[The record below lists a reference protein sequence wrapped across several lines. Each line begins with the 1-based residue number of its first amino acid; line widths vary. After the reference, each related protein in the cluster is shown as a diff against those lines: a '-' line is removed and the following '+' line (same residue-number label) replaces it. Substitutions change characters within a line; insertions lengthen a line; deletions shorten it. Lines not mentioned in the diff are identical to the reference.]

1 MAMRVPLSAG
11 AALVM
16 AAFAL
21 IGIRG
26 AGRTLPEAARA
37 TEAANRTGALA
48 IGELPL
54 SFESND
60 GQTAAAA
67 KFVARQSATD
77 IFLTDDG
84 LALALK
90 DPPQDPLQPPTRSAA
105 RRSNVVRLRWVGGS
119 AQSIA
124 GMSRLPGTAN
134 YFRGRDPAKW
144 RTGVPT
150 YAQVKYSNLYPGIDL
165 VYYGKPRRLEYDFI
179 VAPGAD
185 VDQIRM
191 AVKGASRVGLGEGGE
206 LVLTVGDRTVTQ
218 ARPRVYQDVGG
229 RRREISAEYVL
240 APEGELTFRL
250 GAYDRAHGLV
260 IDPVLDFSTFVGGS
274 RYDSANGIAVD
285 SEGNI
290 YLAGQTS
297 SSDFAITD
305 LAFQHNFRGGSADAF
320 VMKLSADGLTTL
332 YSTYLGG
339 EGDDVAY
346 GVGVDGS
353 GDACVTGYTRS
364 TDFPTFN
371 ALQPTLSGGPDDY
384 DAFVAKL
391 NPQGTGLIYS
401 TYLGGTDADSG
412 RAIAVDAFGT
422 AYIAGI
428 TSSRDFPVVNAFQ
441 PSFGGPMSDAFVARL
456 NWNGSE
462 YFYVT
467 YLGGR
472 LYDAAFGIAT
482 DADGNAYVVGTTGSP
497 DFPTRQPIFD
507 SIAGGGGEY
516 GDFDAFVAKFFWDG
530 SLVYSTFLG
539 GSDVDAARGVA
550 VDFWGNAY
558 VTGDTQSWDFPTVN
572 AFQWTS
578 GGSSDAFVSKLNVEG
593 TELVYSTYLGGSR
606 MEQGYG
612 IAVDREGMATVTGDT
627 SSTDFPTLNPI
638 QDHNRGA
645 EDVFISRL
653 DSDGSSL
660 TYSTY
665 LGGVGQDVGFGLAVD
680 AAGNAYVA
688 GSTTSFDFPVWKSV
702 QSDLRGVANGFATK
716 LCAGAP

>member
-37 TEAANRTGALA
+37 TEAAKRSGALA
-48 IGELPL
+48 IGDLPL

-67 KFVARQSATD
+67 KFVGRQTAAD
-77 IFLTDDG
+77 IFLTEDG

-90 DPPQDPLQPPTRSAA
+90 DPAQDPLQPPKRSAA
-105 RRSNVVRLRWVGGS
+105 RGSSVVRLQWVGAS
-119 AQSIA
+119 PQSIA

-339 EGDDVAY
+339 
-346 GVGVDGS
+346 
-353 GDACVTGYTRS
+353 
-364 TDFPTFN
+364 
-371 ALQPTLSGGPDDY
+371 
-384 DAFVAKL
+384 
-391 NPQGTGLIYS
+391 
-401 TYLGGTDADSG
+401 
-412 RAIAVDAFGT
+412 
-422 AYIAGI
+422 
-428 TSSRDFPVVNAFQ
+428 
-441 PSFGGPMSDAFVARL
+441 
-456 NWNGSE
+456 
-462 YFYVT
+462 
-467 YLGGR
+467 
-472 LYDAAFGIAT
+472 
-482 DADGNAYVVGTTGSP
+482 
-497 DFPTRQPIFD
+497 
-507 SIAGGGGEY
+507 
-516 GDFDAFVAKFFWDG
+516 
-530 SLVYSTFLG
+530 
-539 GSDVDAARGVA
+539 
-550 VDFWGNAY
+550 
-558 VTGDTQSWDFPTVN
+558 
-572 AFQWTS
+572 
-578 GGSSDAFVSKLNVEG
+578 
-593 TELVYSTYLGGSR
+593 
-606 MEQGYG
+606 
-612 IAVDREGMATVTGDT
+612 
-627 SSTDFPTLNPI
+627 
-638 QDHNRGA
+638 
-645 EDVFISRL
+645 
-653 DSDGSSL
+653 
-660 TYSTY
+660 
-665 LGGVGQDVGFGLAVD
+665 
-680 AAGNAYVA
+680 
-688 GSTTSFDFPVWKSV
+688 
-702 QSDLRGVANGFATK
+702 
-716 LCAGAP
+716 